1 MKDKPSLIVS
11 HDAGGAFLLSKWCLS
26 VSKYFNFE
34 FYLSGPAIK
43 IFSDLFLNIRVLSNP
58 DFSKYSRVI
67 SSTGWQTDFEIKSII
82 SAKNSNIYS
91 VSYLD
96 HWVNYLERFTV
107 DGSVHYP
114 DEIWCG
120 DSESL
125 KLAEVVF
132 NGNVKKYR
140 RINNRHIL
148 DIKSKYYSFKCN
160 KKSVLICLE
169 PIRNGY
175 SLASAYKYLSSY
187 LKYHYSKNQSIIIR
201 DHPSSTQTSVKLLY
215 QLLQPYFKVTMSCES
230 LEKDLSQAIAVF
242 GYQSSVLVYALKLN
256 IPAFSYYPSSI
267 MEPILPHKDITYI
280 STLSGQKVDV

>member
-1 MKDKPSLIVS
+1 MKDKPTLIVS

-26 VSKYFNFE
+26 VRKYFDFE

-43 IFSDLFLNIRVLSNP
+43 IFSDLFLNIRVLKNP
-58 DFSKYSRVI
+58 DFIKYSRVI
-67 SSTGWQTDFEIKSII
+67 SSTGWQTDFEIRSII
-82 SAKNSNIYS
+82 AAKKSNVYS
-91 VSYLD
+91 VAYLD

-120 DSESL
+120 DPESL
-125 KLAEVVF
+125 KLAEFVF
-132 NGNVKKYR
+132 NGNIKKYR
-140 RINNRHIL
+140 IINNRHIL
-148 DIKSKYYSFKCN
+148 DIKSKYYNFKCT

-175 SLASAYKYLSSY
+175 SLVSAYKHLSSY
-187 LKYHYSKNQSIIIR
+187 LKCHYSKNQSIIIR

-215 QLLQPYFKVTMSCES
+215 QLLQSKFQVTISCEA
-230 LEKDLSQAIAVF
+230 LEKDLSQAMAVF
-242 GYQSSVLVYALKLN
+242 GYQSSVLVYALKFN

-267 MEPILPHKDITYI
+267 MEPILPHKDIIYI
-280 STLSGQKVDV
+280 